1 VKRIIVILLATVIC
15 LFVFA
20 CTGEVIDALPDA
32 QTGATETPDT
42 AEEPTPNEPTAPEPS
57 HEPSPEPPQ
66 EQKPETDAVSGATEM
81 PALATGEVVIS
92 FEYTRQTGPA
102 SNQHAVWI
110 EDMDGNLI
118 NSLFAS
124 RWTANGGFA
133 TRPDSI
139 AVWAERAGLAEM
151 SSDEVDAVAGAT
163 PSTGTQHYIWY
174 LTDLNGNTVTQGNY
188 MFFVEGTLRW
198 KNYVLYSGIITVGE
212 SSSTVQ
218 GNVFFH
224 YEGSDRYAALTSDS
238 PENNMIGPVTVK
250 FTP

>member
-1 VKRIIVILLATVIC
+1 L
-15 LFVFA
+15 FA
-20 CTGEVIDALPDA
+20 CANDIDTPADA
-32 QTGATETPDT
+32 QTGATESPD
-42 AEEPTPNEPTAPEPS
+42 APEEPTRNEPATPEPTPTPTLQPEQQS
-57 HEPSPEPPQ
+57 DEADEPVP
-66 EQKPETDAVSGATEM
+66 
-81 PALATGEVVIS
+81 ATGEVVIS

-118 NSLFAS
+118 NTLFAS

-139 AVWAERAGLAEM
+139 AMWAERAGLAEM

-163 PSTGTQHYIWY
+163 PSTGMQHYIWY
-174 LTDLNGNTVTQGNY
+174 LTDLNGDTVPQGDY

-198 KNYVLYSGIITVGE
+198 KNYVLYSGVITVGE
-212 SSSTVQ
+212 SSSTAQ

-224 YEGSDRYAALTSDS
+224 YEGSERYAALTSDS